1 MGESV
6 SFTEAIKKALQE
18 SAAGGLSMPE
28 EIFFVGQDEIK
39 KGRFLSEWDGR
50 TAIVMHARFQYMMA
64 QPCLKQYGDPCPFH
78 ADGVLKPKETLTWYA
93 WTLWSYEAS
102 AKRLGLWKPS
112 QNTPIGQML
121 DLFELKSTIRD
132 RDALFTKSGKG
143 PKTQTRVKMWMDPEP
158 FAGTDVQPFSE
169 ARVLEIVK
177 GLIKKRTVEELNQP
191 LDFKKE

>member
-1 MGESV
+1 MGEQA

-28 EIFFVGQDEIK
+28 EVFFVGQDEIK
-39 KGRFLSEWDGR
+39 KGRFLSEWEGR
-50 TAIVMHARFQYMMA
+50 TAIVMHARFQYMMP
-64 QPCLKQYGDPCPFH
+64 QPCLKQYGEPCPFH
-78 ADGVLKPKETLTWYA
+78 GDAMQAKETKTWYA
-93 WTLWSYEAS
+93 WTLWSYEVN

-121 DLFELKSTIRD
+121 DLFELKGTIRD

-143 PKTQTRVKMWMDPEP
+143 PKTTTRVKMWLDPEP
-158 FAGTDVQPFSE
+158 FAGDDVQPLSE

-177 GLIKKRTVEELNQP
+177 GMIKKRTVEELKQP
-191 LDFKKE
+191 LEFKKE